1 MSTFNNLN
9 LSAEIMSAINKLGFE
24 EATPIQEK
32 LSTPA
37 LAGHDVI
44 GQAPTG
50 TGKTISL
57 LSQLWR
63 ELQRKLTNRKP

>member
-1 MSTFNNLN
+1 MKLSTFNNLN

-32 LSTPA
+32 TIPPA

-44 GQAPTG
+44 G
-50 TGKTISL
+50 
-57 LSQLWR
+57 R
-63 ELQRKLTNRKP
+63 TNRNW